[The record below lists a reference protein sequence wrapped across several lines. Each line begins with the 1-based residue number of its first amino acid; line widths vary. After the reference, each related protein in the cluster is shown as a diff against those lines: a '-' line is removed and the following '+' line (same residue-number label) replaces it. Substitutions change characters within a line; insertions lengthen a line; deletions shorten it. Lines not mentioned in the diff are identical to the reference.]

1 VTGSRRFHLGWFQDG
16 FRAPAWNRRWSGTS
30 TRDWQDG
37 GFYADM
43 ARAFERA
50 CFDYFMIED
59 SNYVPDVY
67 GGDAAV
73 YLKYGQRAPKHDP
86 TALAAVLTQVTRHI
100 GIVATVAT
108 SESTP
113 FHVARMMS
121 TLDHLSHGR
130 IGWNVVTGSNDRAA
144 QNFGSER
151 QQPHDTRYDMA
162 DEFVEVVRKL
172 WDSWD
177 ADAVVMDEESGVY
190 VDHGRVRAI
199 GHRGKH
205 YASRGPLNT
214 LRSPQGHP
222 VLVQAGVSPRG
233 RVFTARHSDSVIA
246 AANDLDDMRDLRDDI
261 RRRAAAS
268 GRDPDS
274 LKVLFLIQPMI
285 GETAD
290 DARRKA
296 DLWAADEDERVDF
309 GLSSLASVTSV
320 DFARYD
326 PDKPLPADLVT
337 NGHQGQLDNMVKSRK
352 PLRELAAGVI
362 VGSREAG
369 FTGTAETVADRMI
382 EAMKHVGGDGFL
394 LTHFTPTRRYVD
406 EICDGLVPELQRRG
420 AVRTSYDYPTF
431 KQNLLAF

>member
-1 VTGSRRFHLGWFQDG
+1 VTDRRFHLGWFQDG

-30 TRDWQDG
+30 TRDWPDG
-37 GFYADM
+37 SFYIDM

-59 SNYVPDVY
+59 NNYVPDIY
-67 GGDAAV
+67 GGSTAV

-86 TALAAVLTQVTRHI
+86 TALAAVLTQVTSHI

-108 SESTP
+108 SEQSP

-144 QNFGSER
+144 QNFGFER

-162 DEFVEVVRKL
+162 DEFVETVRQL

-177 ADAVVMDEESGVY
+177 EDAVQMDTGSGVY
-190 VDHGRVRAI
+190 VDHTKVHTVD
-199 GHRGKH
+199 HRGKY

-214 LRSPQGHP
+214 LRSPQGNP

-233 RVFTARHSDSVIA
+233 RAFTARHSDTVIA
-246 AANDLDDMRDLRDDI
+246 AANNLDDMCELRADI
-261 RRRAAAS
+261 RRRAAEL
-268 GRDPDS
+268 GRDPDAV
-274 LKVLFLIQPMI
+274 KVMFLIQPMI
-285 GETAD
+285 GETD
-290 DARRKA
+290 QDARRKA
-296 DLWAADEDERVDF
+296 ELWVEDESRLVDF

-326 PDKPLPADLVT
+326 PDEPLPLDLTT
-337 NGHQGQLDNMVKSRK
+337 NGHRGQLDNMVKSRK
-352 PLRELAAGVI
+352 PLRELAVGVV
-362 VGSREAG
+362 VGSRDAG
-369 FTGTAETVADRMI
+369 FCGTADVVAARMAQ
-382 EAMKHVGGDGFL
+382 AMDYVGGDGYL

-406 EICDGLVPELQRRG
+406 EICDGLVPALQDCG
-420 AVRTSYDYPTF
+420 VVRTSYEHPTF

>member
-1 VTGSRRFHLGWFQDG
+1 VTDRRFHLGWFQDG

-37 GFYADM
+37 SFYVDL

-59 SNYVPDVY
+59 SNYVPDIY
-67 GGDAAV
+67 GASTAV

-86 TALAAVLTQVTRHI
+86 TALAAVLSQTTQHI

-130 IGWNVVTGSNDRAA
+130 IGWNIVTGSNDRAA
-144 QNFGSER
+144 QNFGHER

-162 DEFVEVVRKL
+162 DEFVATVCEL

-177 ADAVVMDEESGVY
+177 EDAVLMDAAAGVY
-190 VDHGRVRAI
+190 VDHDKVHTI
-199 GHRGKH
+199 DHRGKY

-233 RVFTARHSDSVIA
+233 RAFTARHSDTVIA
-246 AANDLDDMRDLRDDI
+246 AANNLDDMRELRADI
-261 RRRAAAS
+261 RRRAAEA

-274 LKVLFLIQPMI
+274 IKVMFLAQPMI
-285 GETAD
+285 GETEE
-290 DARRKA
+290 DARRKSE
-296 DLWAADEDERVDF
+296 LWAQDESRLVDF

-326 PDKPLPADLVT
+326 PDQPLPADLTT
-337 NGHQGQLDNMVKSRK
+337 NGHRGQLDNMVKSGK
-352 PLRELAAGVI
+352 PLRELATGVV
-362 VGSREAG
+362 VGSRDAG
-369 FTGTAETVADRMI
+369 FSGTADAVAARMA
-382 EAMKHVGGDGFL
+382 EAMDYVGGDGFL

-406 EICDGLVPELQRRG
+406 EICDGLVPALQDCG
-420 AVRTSYDYPTF
+420 VVRTGYEHPTF